1 MLSIHD
7 CYYIMFIKF
16 ISLLNLKYYNKS
28 RVVILFR
35 YPSVHAVAPL
45 PKQVYEKGAPT
56 VQVIDVDLK
65 WSDGSQALSGH
76 AVRICKSNV
85 YVVSELFSG

>member
-1 MLSIHD
+1 
-7 CYYIMFIKF
+7 MFIKF
-16 ISLLNLKYYNKS
+16 ISLLNLKYYNNS

-45 PKQVYEKGAPT
+45 PQQVYEKGAPT
-56 VQVIDVDLK
+56 VEVVDVDLK
-65 WSDGSQALSGH
+65 WSDGSQALSCH